1 MHRSNVEDTDLAGYA
16 VGLQDR
22 SDRWAIDQCP
32 ALEAFDVPCF
42 ANVTVGD
49 TDSSLIQE
57 RCPRLRHLF
66 VRRPY
71 LGYRGGGAMGVMVK
85 LPEQRLETFYFK
97 GYIDEYLLQL
107 ELALSRHTE
116 TLREIWFV
124 LCRKMN
130 SSTIKTIL
138 TTHLG
143 AICLTVKD
151 AIKSEWV
158 CQGLEN
164 LQIAIDMGQQHE
176 EYHQDHHASLMKSTL
191 DVQMDE
197 DELVYWE
204 GLETLDRMLGS
215 LTHLT

>member
-1 MHRSNVEDTDLAGYA
+1 MS
-16 VGLQDR
+16 
-22 SDRWAIDQCP
+22 
-32 ALEAFDVPCF
+32 
-42 ANVTVGD
+42 
-49 TDSSLIQE
+49 
-57 RCPRLRHLF
+57 
-66 VRRPY
+66 
-71 LGYRGGGAMGVMVK
+71 VMVK

-116 TLREIWFV
+116 TLREIWFALV
-124 LCRKMN
+124 HFEIQR
-130 SSTIKTIL
+130 
-138 TTHLG
+138 THLG

-151 AIKSEWV
+151 AIESEWV
-158 CQGLEN
+158 WQGLEN

-176 EYHQDHHASLMKSTL
+176 EYHQDYHASLMKSTL

-197 DELVYWE
+197 GELVYWE